1 MAVIRRMV
9 SMKPED
15 CLYIDDNA
23 ICLSKF
29 VRNSIKK
36 LKENSQTVQVK
47 PFSESEDS
55 I

>member
-1 MAVIRRMV
+1 MAVVRRMV
-9 SMKPED
+9 SMNPED
-15 CLYIDDNA
+15 CSYIDDNA
-23 ICLSKF
+23 ISLSKF
-29 VRNSIKK
+29 VRNSIKN